1 LHRETF
7 HLCVDYVDRY
17 LGLGSNFDFNHQISP
32 GNLQL
37 IGYTALVIASKIEVY
52 FKIIFSEAVFKTKK

>member
-1 LHRETF
+1 
-7 HLCVDYVDRY
+7 

-37 IGYTALVIASKIEVY
+37 IGSTALVIASKIEVY
-52 FKIIFSEAVFKTKK
+52 FKIIFSEAVF